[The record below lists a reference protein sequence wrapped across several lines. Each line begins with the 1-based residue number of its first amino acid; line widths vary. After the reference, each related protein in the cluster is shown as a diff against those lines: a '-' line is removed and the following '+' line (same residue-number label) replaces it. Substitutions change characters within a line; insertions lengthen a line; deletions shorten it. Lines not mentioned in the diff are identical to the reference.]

1 MKTILSS
8 QIKKKKGGRDKR
20 DGEGKDRQI
29 PIDICDLQV
38 GFKSPAV

>member
-8 QIKKKKGGRDKR
+8 QITKKRGRDKR

-29 PIDICDLQV
+29 RIDICDLQV